1 MEISTQ
7 GWTTLTYNELL
18 IEADKLGVI
27 VKEFNLKTGD
37 GKCYGNRIA
46 RDSSLSEGEK
56 VCVLSEELSH
66 YRLTVGNISDQHNL
80 NNRKQELIARK
91 AVYEKLIHPE
101 AIIDAILEGAYNT
114 DDLSERLCVPHHF
127 LIESVEHYKRKYGI
141 YYVGKTHLLIFDT
154 LNVISF

>member
-1 MEISTQ
+1 M
-7 GWTTLTYNELL
+7 TYNELL

-27 VKEFNLKTGD
+27 VREFNLRTVD

-46 RDSSLSEGEK
+46 INSSLSEGEK

-66 YRLTVGNISDQHNL
+66 YRLTVGDISDQHNL

-101 AIIDAILEGAYNT
+101 AIIDAILAGAYNM
-114 DDLSERLCVPHHF
+114 DDLIERLRVPHHF
-127 LIESVEHYKRKYGI
+127 LIESIEHYKKKYGI
-141 YYVGKTHLLIFDT
+141 YYVGKTHLLTFEPLD
-154 LNVISF
+154 VISY